1 MNISNQ
7 FHTRRSLFKKC
18 NIFES
23 ISHASSLFKKCKHL
37 NSAFEEKIRF
47 TNREKNDLY
56 SRLTV
61 YFYFSFQT
69 KCILHGYY
77 TSFLL
82 FCILLVTKLPNLGE
96 THIHI
101 TCKFKWIAIYP

>member
-23 ISHASSLFKKCKHL
+23 ISHASSLFKNL

-56 SRLTV
+56 LRLTV

-69 KCILHGYY
+69 KCIY
-77 TSFLL
+77 TAWVL
-82 FCILLVTKLPNLGE
+82 
-96 THIHI
+96 
-101 TCKFKWIAIYP
+101 Y

>member
-77 TSFLL
+77 ASMLL
-82 FCILLVTKLPNLGE
+82 ILTRQGK
-96 THIHI
+96 I
-101 TCKFKWIAIYP
+101 TVSTVLK